1 MSRLKNDTGSH
12 LPVKDQ
18 CVIVLCRDL
27 WMPGACFCLLFAT
40 LIAGLVELGRS
51 PTISSPLAISVLW
64 AVYNMISPF
73 LVLWSVISSMLQ
85 LFMVCLDINFLVV

>member
-1 MSRLKNDTGSH
+1 MQPEKVHAECDPDIRLN
-12 LPVKDQ
+12 Q
-18 CVIVLCRDL
+18 EWLCRDL

-64 AVYNMISPF
+64 AVYNMISPL
-73 LVLWSVISSMLQ
+73 LVLW
-85 LFMVCLDINFLVV
+85 